1 MNSNPHAPAI
11 LVADDN
17 DQIRALVAEIL
28 RERGYRVFEAATGE
42 EALATCSEGLA
53 LVVADI
59 VMPPDGGLAIV
70 DALRERVAGLKVL
83 FISGY
88 GALHHG
94 ADDIDPVLSKP
105 FTADELLS
113 RVIELAPAARER

>member
-1 MNSNPHAPAI
+1 MNSTPHAPAI

-42 EALATCSEGLA
+42 EALAACGEGLA

-70 DALRERVAGLKVL
+70 DALRERVAGLRVL
-83 FISGY
+83 FMSGY
-88 GALHHG
+88 GALHLG
-94 ADDIDPVLSKP
+94 ADDVDPVLSKP
-105 FTADELLS
+105 FTSDELLS
-113 RVIELAPAARER
+113 RVVELAPAAGER

>member
-1 MNSNPHAPAI
+1 MNPTPHAPAI

-28 RERGYRVFEAATGE
+28 RERGYRVLEAATGE
-42 EALATCSEGLA
+42 EALAACSEDLA
-53 LVVADI
+53 LVVADV

-88 GALHHG
+88 GALHRG
-94 ADDIDPVLSKP
+94 ADEGDPVLAKP
-105 FTADELLS
+105 FTSDELLA
-113 RVIELAPAARER
+113 RVGRLAPQ